1 MTASNLT
8 ALIVFTLTIA
18 ALQTPPES
26 LRFVAG
32 VWISTPAFWFVIA
45 SIVVVFAVDRVGRR
59 SE

>member
-1 MTASNLT
+1 MTARTL
-8 ALIVFTLTIA
+8 AAFIAFTLTIA

-32 VWISTPAFWFVIA
+32 VWIATPAFWFVIA
-45 SIVVVFAVDRVGRR
+45 SIAFVFAATGR